1 MKHLDG
7 LDIRDAA
14 KDLNIGQRRLLREL
28 ADMGAIEKTRFGWTA
43 HHKYKNRGLLKTSTR
58 QTQFRTETGTPIK
71 KIYTVVV
78 ITGDGLNWLKHTLNT
93 EARQ

>member
-14 KDLNIGQRRLLREL
+14 KALPISEVDLRRTLV
-28 ADMGAIEKTRFGWTA
+28 DMGAIEKTRFGWVANPT
-43 HHKYKNRGLLKTSTR
+43 YKQKGLLKTDTR
-58 QTQFRTETGTPIK
+58 QHSFRTEWGAPIK

-78 ITGDGLNWLKHTLNT
+78 ITGDGLSWLKHQLNT
-93 EARQ
+93 ETRQ